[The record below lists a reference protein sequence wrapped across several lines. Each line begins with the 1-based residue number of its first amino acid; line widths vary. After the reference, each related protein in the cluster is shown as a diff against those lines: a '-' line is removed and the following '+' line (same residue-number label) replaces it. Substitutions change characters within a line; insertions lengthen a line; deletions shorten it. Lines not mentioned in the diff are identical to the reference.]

1 MRLILTSVLIAVLS
15 TGCSA
20 YRERT
25 EKESIEQMRRDSEAR
40 QARLKT
46 TSSLNDKEYETVSD
60 RMGWSRSDAR
70 GLPPPPTTEE
80 LEKKLK
86 PLIPDSRST
95 DVFVRFKKA
104 SGNGSSFTVGR
115 HRYFFSV
122 SRCTGRTF

>member
-1 MRLILTSVLIAVLS
+1 MISLNSNRMRFILMTLMVLGLL
-15 TGCSA
+15 TGCSS
-20 YRERT
+20 YRERA

-80 LEKKLK
+80 LEKK
-86 PLIPDSRST
+86 
-95 DVFVRFKKA
+95 VKA
-104 SGNGSSFTVGR
+104 ANP
-115 HRYFFSV
+115 
-122 SRCTGRTF
+122 